1 MDHFPMLCYNNFKSK
16 EIRNSIFTQL
26 CGIIPRQKYF
36 IKLWRKDYEEKA
48 AEYLVRQGMKIL
60 CRNFRCRQ
68 GEIDVIGLQGEYLV
82 FVEVKFRASA
92 AGGFPEESVGWQKQ
106 KRICRTALYYLY
118 THPAYETRPVRYDV
132 VAVCGGRIRWYKD
145 AFEHHNE

>member
-1 MDHFPMLCYNNFKSK
+1 MG
-16 EIRNSIFTQL
+16 IRGNRNCAI
-26 CGIIPRQKYF
+26 G
-36 IKLWRKDYEEKA
+36 KDYEEKA

-92 AGGFPEESVGWQKQ
+92 AGGFPEEAVGWQKQ